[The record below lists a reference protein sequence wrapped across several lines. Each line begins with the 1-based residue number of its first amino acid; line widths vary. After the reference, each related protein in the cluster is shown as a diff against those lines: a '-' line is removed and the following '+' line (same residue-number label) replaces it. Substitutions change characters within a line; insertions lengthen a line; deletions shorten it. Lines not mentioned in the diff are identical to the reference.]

1 MSKVNVI
8 EGNGFYKIKN
18 TNTSPEI
25 VLNYKTGNFAIKG
38 VSLMADPVG
47 FYTQVFNLI
56 KKIISENKFKDLNVS
71 FHFLYINTQSNKQIV
86 GILSYFESLKIK
98 TKLTWY
104 YSDEEIAELGTHLRE
119 LIDIPLILEYR
130 PEDKNYIDL

>member
-25 VLNYKTGNFAIKG
+25 ILDYKTGNFSIKG
-38 VSLMADPVG
+38 ISLMADPVD
-47 FYTQVFNLI
+47 FYMNVFDLI
-56 KKIISENKFKDLNVS
+56 KEIISKNNFKSLNVS
-71 FHFLYINTQSNKQIV
+71 FHFFYINTQSNKQIV
-86 GILSYFESLKIK
+86 GLLSYFERLKIK
-98 TKLTWY
+98 TKVTWY
-104 YSDEEIAELGTHLRE
+104 YSDEEIAELGTHFRE